1 MTDIN
6 NPQKLSRKDF
16 EDYEFIVE
24 ELARMGRMSFPEIK
38 DHHKQHPEDNLYTLH
53 HPKDNHLMLFTRE
66 GMKRFWQIGRRG
78 LKSLGPEGCKYD
90 LDNVVAE
97 IQKLFLGQLLDNP
110 SLINDEQSHDIFA
123 AVIAKISETFLP
135 STHYVPCTLV
145 AHTRP
150 SQFHI
155 GPVEFQ
161 LSQVFWKNNGQAIL
175 AGLRHQSQHQSIK
188 EFFTQQMWVSS
199 VQVGPR

>member
-78 LKSLGPEGCKYD
+78 LKSLGPEGFKYD
-90 LDNVVAE
+90 LDNVVTE
-97 IQKLFLGQLLDNP
+97 LQKLF
-110 SLINDEQSHDIFA
+110 QSHDVFV
-123 AVIAKISETFLP
+123 AVIAKISEAFLP
-135 STHYVPCTLV
+135 SAHYVPCTLV

-150 SQFHI
+150 PQFQI

-161 LSQVFWKNNGQAIL
+161 LSEIFWKNNGDAIL
-175 AGLRHQSQHQSIK
+175 ADLKHQSQHQSIK
-188 EFFTQQMWVSS
+188 EFFTQ
-199 VQVGPR
+199 